1 MIFIFLYW
9 WNLTIQSYYCSRAHQ
24 IPAIKHNYPNPLSLA
39 LVMSLSRQ
47 QVLWPSLWLVLFYIF
62 YCLAHFMRWTAFY
75 KISNEVRN
83 IRASWNDPNR
93 VQFMQ
98 NKLFQTN
105 SKIWECVIGIKVI
118 TSILNCSF
126 KKRTLM
132 NLVVSRKFFC
142 KAQPLIPQEKCH
154 CVYNIL
160 SERIFI
166 YFFFKMKK
174 T

>member
-1 MIFIFLYW
+1 MK
-9 WNLTIQSYYCSRAHQ
+9 S
-24 IPAIKHNYPNPLSLA
+24 HNPIILLFTSPPDTGHKTQLPESPLPCFGD
-39 LVMSLSRQ
+39 
-47 QVLWPSLWLVLFYIF
+47 VLEQTTGAFTVLWLVLFYIF

-105 SKIWECVIGIKVI
+105 SKILECVIGIKVI
-118 TSILNCSF
+118 ILICSF

-142 KAQPLIPQEKCH
+142 KAQPLIPQKKCH

-160 SERIFI
+160 SERTFI
-166 YFFFKMKK
+166 YVFFKMKK